1 MPLSDK
7 DILLQAKKRYDHAY
21 TEWSEFQNKSTTILK
36 IIAGE
41 QWTDLARQNFENAGF
56 SAMTSNRLPTFLRQI
71 TNEIRKNPPQIQ
83 IDPHSDDDKQHAEML
98 NDLIRNIQEESNA
111 NIAYIKAA
119 EMAASV
125 GIGYFLIRSDYKSN
139 DSFDQEIVIE
149 PIEDVNTVLL
159 DPNHKGLCAQDAEYA
174 FIVNVISK
182 DEYKRE
188 YGNTRLGRQFSGTST
203 EDDIKEL
210 QWIPK
215 NEKWVSKDQ
224 VLIATYYFKDYKK
237 EMLYQVMNVNGEVHI
252 TNKLDKNAVKDGL
265 LTVVQSREV
274 LVPVIRVAKLNDL
287 EILEQSEWPGCYL
300 PLIAVKG
307 DEYWIQNKRK
317 IVGAVE
323 PAIETQVSLNYA
335 MSWRAQLLQMAPK
348 APYVGTVNQFKTFE
362 QQWQD
367 INRSNQAFIPYNKED
382 GAPPPQ
388 RDTAEAPIQAATI
401 LIKSAEEDLNAIFG
415 TFDPSNQVVAP
426 ESGKAILARQD
437 QSYNSN
443 YHFYDNLARAIEHAG
458 SVITE
463 AVPVIY
469 DNAREVQLLAQDGKR
484 RTVSINMPNEA
495 GVVEYDMSKKG
506 YTVSIE
512 TGPGFGTKRQEM
524 VEAGLALM
532 ETVPG
537 CAPAIA
543 DIIVRNMDVPGADK
557 MADSMEALAPP
568 QVLAARKVDPKNAA
582 AMVPGLQSQLQAAN
596 AHIQQLTAEHQQ
608 MAEKL
613 NDKSDNVMIET
624 MKSKVE
630 EKKIDSENA
639 IKMKQLELEE
649 QTTELEYLVREKQL
663 QIEQEELNLK
673 KAQLAIQGVKV
684 AADMNNDAHDHTLA
698 HIDRIAVETPGTGE
712 TSLSKNGEQ
721 SMHGMKGDLK

>member
-1 MPLSDK
+1 M
-7 DILLQAKKRYDHAY
+7 
-21 TEWSEFQNKSTTILK
+21 
-36 IIAGE
+36 
-41 QWTDLARQNFENAGF
+41 
-56 SAMTSNRLPTFLRQI
+56 
-71 TNEIRKNPPQIQ
+71 
-83 IDPHSDDDKQHAEML
+83 
-98 NDLIRNIQEESNA
+98 
-111 NIAYIKAA
+111 
-119 EMAASV
+119 
-125 GIGYFLIRSDYKSN
+125 
-139 DSFDQEIVIE
+139 
-149 PIEDVNTVLL
+149 
-159 DPNHKGLCAQDAEYA
+159 
-174 FIVNVISK
+174 
-182 DEYKRE
+182 
-188 YGNTRLGRQFSGTST
+188 
-203 EDDIKEL
+203 
-210 QWIPK
+210 
-215 NEKWVSKDQ
+215 
-224 VLIATYYFKDYKK
+224 
-237 EMLYQVMNVNGEVHI
+237 
-252 TNKLDKNAVKDGL
+252 
-265 LTVVQSREV
+265 
-274 LVPVIRVAKLNDL
+274 NDL

-712 TSLSKNGEQ
+712 TSLSKDGEQ